1 MQRRVSAL
9 RGISTV
15 AALVGGVIFLI
26 TGFVP
31 EQSGYIVQQPMSAA
45 LLATPPERADVPAAV
60 GPDAQA
66 ESTWRVYAAYSAEL
80 ADSRALLEA
89 ETASSADK
97 APQSLLA
104 FVRDPSGPVSQG
116 ASTET
121 LSDSDA
127 ESPALL
133 VDTLIASGPYSG
145 AEAAFLFSA
154 PGGEKIPALAPID
167 FSRLVCVAQPV
178 WARIP
183 KASPQIPQAAPAAV
197 EAVPGKGA
205 PSLVRR
211 AGEYRELVE
220 QHAKKYGLS
229 PNLVL
234 AIMHTES
241 SFNPEAVS
249 RANARGLMQVVPDTA
264 GGEVH
269 AYLNGTP
276 GLPAESSLFNPAF
289 NINYGTTYL
298 HLLSTRHLGDVKDPY
313 SRMLCTIA
321 AYNGGPT
328 AVYKAFGGERKQAIE
343 TINALTADEVRE
355 QLVAQLPRKETREYV
370 VKVLASLEKFSAL
383 R

>member
-1 MQRRVSAL
+1 M
-9 RGISTV
+9 

-31 EQSGYIVQQPMSAA
+31 EQSGSIVQQPMSAA
-45 LLATPPERADVPAAV
+45 LLATPPERADASAA
-60 GPDAQA
+60 GLAGARA
-66 ESTWRVYAAYSAEL
+66 ESAWRVYAAYSAEL
-80 ADSRALLEA
+80 VDSRAFPEA
-89 ETASSADK
+89 ETARSADK
-97 APQSLLA
+97 SPQSLLA
-104 FVRDPSGPVSQG
+104 FVRDPAGPVSPG
-116 ASTET
+116 ASAAP
-121 LSDSDA
+121 LSVPDSEYA
-127 ESPALL
+127 ASPL
-133 VDTLIASGPYSG
+133 DMFIASGPYSG
-145 AEAAFLFSA
+145 AEAAFLLSA

-167 FSRLVCVAQPV
+167 FSRLVCVAQPL
-178 WARIP
+178 WARSP
-183 KASPQIPQAAPAAV
+183 KPSQIPQAAATAA
-197 EAVPGKGA
+197 APGKGA

-229 PNLVL
+229 PDLVL

-276 GLPAESSLFNPAF
+276 GLPAENSLFNPAF

-298 HLLSTRHLGDVKDPY
+298 HLLSTRHLGDVKDPN

-321 AYNGGPT
+321 AYNGGPN

-343 TINALTADEVRE
+343 AINALTPDEVRE
-355 QLVAQLPRKETREYV
+355 RLLAQLPRKETREYV